1 LDIISSK
8 KPDVP
13 KKPEVKIEFNNR
25 SYESYVSQGFAD
37 AIPRSITGPKARREQ
52 FLNKVDLRK
61 GEIART
67 VRMIVRL
74 RVPDYNTPKHERKE
88 FVYYTEDWTGNDWL
102 GIPIDPFS
110 EHIEGKYTEAMTKPK
125 LDERTGE
132 HVDNVFAG
140 TRESYYIP
148 FSKKNVDEIIAN
160 SAHSDKDSIKFY
172 IKFGMEDSPDSF
184 QVSTRNLFSYDKF
197 VNWSWDK
204 LREYQYWPVD
214 DLFNRPNAAKAKTGT
229 ALEFKPS

>member
-74 RVPDYNTPKHERKE
+74 RAPDYNTPKHERKE
-88 FVYYTEDWTGNDWL
+88 FVYFTEDWTENDWL

-214 DLFNRPNAAKAKTGT
+214 DLFNRPNAAKAKTAT

>member
-1 LDIISSK
+1 MYSTK
-8 KPDVP
+8 K
-13 KKPEVKIEFNNR
+13 N
-25 SYESYVSQGFAD
+25 
-37 AIPRSITGPKARREQ
+37 
-52 FLNKVDLRK
+52 
-61 GEIART
+61 
-67 VRMIVRL
+67 
-74 RVPDYNTPKHERKE
+74 ERKE
-88 FVYYTEDWTGNDWL
+88 FIYYTEDWTGNDWL

-110 EHIEGKYTEAMTKPK
+110 EHIEGKYTEVIMKPK

-132 HVDNVFAG
+132 HVDNVFSG

-214 DLFNRPNAAKAKTGT
+214 DLFNRPNAAKAKTAT

>member
-1 LDIISSK
+1 MDIYSTK

-13 KKPEVKIEFNNR
+13 KKPEVKIEYNNR
-25 SYESYVSQGFAD
+25 SVQSFVNNGFAD
-37 AIPRSITGPKARREQ
+37 AIPRSVSGPRARMQQ

-61 GEIART
+61 GPLERT

-74 RVPDYNTPKHERKE
+74 KAPDWNSEKHERKE
-88 FVYYTEDWTGNDWL
+88 WVYYTEDWNANDWL
-102 GIPIDPFS
+102 GIPIDPFGD
-110 EHIEGKYTEAMTKPK
+110 HIEGKYTEVMMKPK

-140 TRESYYIP
+140 IRESYYIP

-160 SAHSDKDSIKFY
+160 SAHTDKFGIIY
-172 IKFGMEDSPDSF
+172 YVKFGMEDSPDGF
-184 QVSTRNLFSYDKF
+184 TMTTRNRFSYDQF
-197 VNWSWDK
+197 VNWSWER
-204 LREYQYWPVD
+204 LREWQYWPVD
-214 DLFNRPNAAKAKTGT
+214 ELFNRPKAFKKTGT